1 MLTSLS
7 EENEKGLA
15 KQDTREGA
23 GEGSVDGD
31 EKFKNETGEHR

>member
-7 EENEKGLA
+7 EENEEYLA
-15 KQDTREGA
+15 KQDTRGGA

-31 EKFKNETGEHR
+31 EKLKNEMGEDR

>member
-1 MLTSLS
+1 MLTSLP

-23 GEGSVDGD
+23 GEGPTARD
-31 EKFKNETGEHR
+31 EKFKNETGGDR